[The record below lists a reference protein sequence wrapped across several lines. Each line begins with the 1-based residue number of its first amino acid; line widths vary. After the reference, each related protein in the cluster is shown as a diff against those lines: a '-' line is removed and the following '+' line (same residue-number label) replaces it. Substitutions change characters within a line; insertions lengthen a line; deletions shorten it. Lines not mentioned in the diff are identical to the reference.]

1 MIKKLF
7 GEQRTKRM
15 LVVFFI
21 CASILLMGLRWF
33 IFDANRVL
41 PEDSAWKISLM
52 GKFEVNKGIT
62 LIYSAKPKALKS
74 IRIISQKVYH
84 PNLKIL
90 PTIKSTPGKTRAK
103 ATETAKTELIY
114 EYLVQLSKNPLP
126 LTTTLIPEMTS
137 AQRENYLL
145 PVSGLNLSLPDVV
158 LLKEFLSRD
167 VNSKPEL
174 IHKIFQHTNK
184 LIKSSNFLY
193 NDLNKV
199 ITSNKATTL
208 ARAQL
213 MVALSRLSD
222 IPARLVTGFILEET
236 KPLQPYFWVEI
247 YGKNNIWQA
256 YDPEKGYEA
265 SVPNTY
271 VAFAYDSP
279 NIFNIEN
286 GKIISTEFSVS
297 EDIDLLSVSSLEQEK
312 DFFDI
317 FDLRRLDL
325 ETKDALKKLLILPFS
340 VLFVVFIRHVL
351 GFFPYGTFTAPLLA
365 LAMVYAEMSATLV
378 IAGIIILLALAGRA
392 ILPKSLPR
400 TPRLSLI
407 FTFVAMSMVFGVS
420 AMSYYS
426 MNMGGGIILLPTIIL
441 VSVVDRFYSYMDEAS
456 PHAALIRLGVTVVIA
471 IFCIPILEFER
482 LGSFILIYPEAH
494 FITAALVLTI
504 SSYKLKKLTD
514 YKHLK
519 LFGENRKVKKS
530 IKKET
535 LEV

>member
-1 MIKKLF
+1 MIKRLF
-7 GEQRTKRM
+7 GEQKTKRM

-21 CASILLMGLRWF
+21 CSSVSLMGLRWF

-41 PEDSAWKISLM
+41 PEDSAWKIVLT

-74 IRIISQKVYH
+74 VRIISQKVYH

-103 ATETAKTELIY
+103 ATETGNTEIIY
-114 EYLVQLSKNPLP
+114 EYLVHISKNPLP
-126 LTTTLIPEMTS
+126 LTALKPEMTS
-137 AQRENYLL
+137 VQRENYLL
-145 PVSGLNLSLPDVV
+145 PVSGLNLSLPDVT

-174 IHKIFQHTNK
+174 IHKIFKHTNK
-184 LIKSSNFLY
+184 LIKSKNFIY

-247 YGKNNIWQA
+247 YGKDNIWQA

-271 VAFAYDSP
+271 VAFGYDSP

-325 ETKDALKKLLILPFS
+325 ETKDALKKLLILPFC
-340 VLFVVFIRHVL
+340 VLFVAFIRHVL

-365 LAMVYAEMSATLV
+365 LAMVYAEMSVTLV

-407 FTFVAMSMVFGVS
+407 FTFVAMSMVFSVS

-426 MNMGGGIILLPTIIL
+426 MNMGGSIILLPTIIL

-471 IFCIPILEFER
+471 IFCIPILEFET
-482 LGSFILIYPEAH
+482 LGSFILVYPEAH
-494 FITAALVLTI
+494 LITAALVLTF

-514 YKHLK
+514 FKHLK
-519 LFGENRKVKKS
+519 LFGENKKVKQPVT
-530 IKKET
+530 KKT
-535 LEV
+535 LEE